1 MSRIGWIHNSLEDD
15 YTSSSNSVMDLVH
28 GYPLL
33 KSFLAGA
40 LSGTCSTLLFQPLD
54 LVKTRIQNA
63 SSRGS
68 HKGMM
73 SLMIQVAKDERL
85 LGLWR
90 GTVPSISRCIPGI
103 GMYFCSL
110 HWIQTSFNLGNPS
123 PIEAVCCGVM
133 ARTLAGSTLLPFTVI
148 KTRFESGVYRYGS
161 LTEALK
167 VIYRTE
173 GTRGL
178 FSGLIPTLFRDA
190 PFSGIYLMFYTQT
203 KTLIPKDWKE
213 GSSKAPADFG
223 CGLAAG
229 LLASFV
235 TQPPDVIK
243 TQMQLYPK
251 KFGRL
256 KSAII
261 FIYQEY
267 GLSGFFKGIVPRI
280 VRRSLMSATAWTIY
294 EQVTR
299 NMGLK

>member
-1 MSRIGWIHNSLEDD
+1 
-15 YTSSSNSVMDLVH
+15 MDLMH
-28 GYPLL
+28 SYPLL

-40 LSGTCSTLLFQPLD
+40 LSGTCSTILFQPLD

-68 HKGMM
+68 QKGMM
-73 SLMIQVAKDERL
+73 SLMIQVARDERFS
-85 LGLWR
+85 GLWR
-90 GTVPSISRCIPGI
+90 GTVPSMSRCIPGI

-110 HWIQTSFNLGNPS
+110 HWIQTSFDLGNPS
-123 PIEAVCCGVM
+123 ALEAVCCGVL

-178 FSGLIPTLFRDA
+178 FSGLVPTLFRDA

-203 KTLIPKDWKE
+203 KSAIPKDWKE
-213 GSSKAPADFG
+213 GTYKAPTDFG
-223 CGLAAG
+223 SGLIAG

-243 TQMQLYPK
+243 TQMQLYPA

-256 KSAII
+256 KPAVL

-267 GLSGFFKGIVPRI
+267 GISGFFKGIVPRI
-280 VRRSLMSATAWTIY
+280 VRRTLMSATAWTVY
-294 EQVTR
+294 EQVIRT
-299 NMGLK
+299 MGLN